1 MTTWLRACA
10 VFIMLS
16 YSADLMPFIYIVKTL
31 GMLNG
36 QYAFL
41 AISLTLDS
49 AFWTQA
55 GKDYGL
61 VMSDVDG
68 NT

>member
-1 MTTWLRACA
+1 
-10 VFIMLS
+10 MLS
-16 YSADLMPFIYIVKTL
+16 YSADLMPFIYIAKTL

-49 AFWTQA
+49 AFWAQA

-61 VMSDVDG
+61 VTSDVDG
-68 NT
+68 NILKPDINGNVSV